1 MTVYRLAD
9 YFIIIYFYKYFKKS
23 SGFINLTNST
33 YLMEIKPKT
42 IKSAQLKNLIVKQ
55 LYFDK
60 ALSCAELSEL
70 FDKSIP
76 SITKAVNELMSEGFV
91 VEQGYAPSSGGRRP
105 LLYSIKPDA
114 MYILAVAMDQL
125 STRIQL
131 LDLLNR
137 PVADSLTIDLKLHNS
152 DEALGTLIKSINN
165 YIIRTGI
172 PKEKIAGIGMG
183 MPGFINVRQG
193 INYTYLS
200 AGGKSLTQYL
210 KDQIGLPVYIDNDSS
225 LIALAEQRFGIAKAQ
240 QNVMVINLGWGIGLG
255 MIVNGEIFRGHNG
268 FAGELSHIP
277 LSDDEKLCACGKRG
291 CLETVASMLVVVE
304 KAIEGIKSGRVTSLK
319 TLDDVPSKSLGDDIL
334 TAAGN
339 GDQFAIELLSDAAYK
354 IGKAL
359 AILIHIMN
367 PQTIVLSGR
376 GARAGKILL
385 APIQQALHK
394 YCIPRLAESTQLL
407 ISNLGFDAELI
418 GSAVLMMENF
428 DKEVKTISSVLN

>member
-1 MTVYRLAD
+1 
-9 YFIIIYFYKYFKKS
+9 
-23 SGFINLTNST
+23 
-33 YLMEIKPKT
+33 MEIKPKT
-42 IKSAQLKNLIVKQ
+42 VKSAQLKNLIVKQ
-55 LYFDK
+55 LYFDT

-76 SITKAVNELMSEGFV
+76 SITKAVNELIAEGFV
-91 VEQGYAPSSGGRRP
+91 VEHGYAPSSGGRRP

-137 PVADSLTIDLKLHNS
+137 PVADSMTFDLRLLNNN
-152 DEALGTLIKSINN
+152 EALGILVKSVNN
-165 YIIRTGI
+165 YILKSRIS
-172 PKEKIAGIGMG
+172 KEKIAGIGMG

-193 INYTYLS
+193 INYTYLN
-200 AGGKSLTQYL
+200 AGNRSLVQYL
-210 KDQIGLPVYIDNDSS
+210 CDEIGLPVYIDNDSS

-255 MIVNGEIFRGHNG
+255 MIINNEIFRGQNG

-277 LSDDEKLCACGKRG
+277 LSDDDALCACGKRG
-291 CLETVASMLVVVE
+291 CLETVASMKVVAE
-304 KAIEGIKSGRVTSLK
+304 RAIEGINTGRATGIK
-319 TLDDVPSKSLGDDIL
+319 ETLVASKALLDDIL
-334 TAAGN
+334 DAAGK

-407 ISNLGFDAELI
+407 ISDLGFDAELI
-418 GSAVLMMENF
+418 GAAVLMMENF
-428 DKEVKTISSVLN
+428 EKEVKSLPVTTV

>member
-1 MTVYRLAD
+1 
-9 YFIIIYFYKYFKKS
+9 
-23 SGFINLTNST
+23 
-33 YLMEIKPKT
+33 MEIKPKT
-42 IKSAQLKNLIVKQ
+42 VKSAQLKNMIVKQ

-70 FDKSIP
+70 FEKSIP

-131 LDLLNR
+131 LDLFNR
-137 PVADSLTIDLKLHNS
+137 PVADSLTINLKLLNNN
-152 DEALGTLIKSINN
+152 EALDILIKNINN
-165 YIIRTGI
+165 YIANTDV

-183 MPGFINVRQG
+183 MPGFVNVVQG
-193 INYTYLS
+193 INYTYLNT
-200 AGGKSLTQYL
+200 GGKSLTQHL
-210 KDQIGLPVYIDNDSS
+210 REQTGLPVYIDNDSS

-277 LSDDEKLCACGKRG
+277 LSDDDALCACGKRG

-304 KAIEGIKSGRVTSLK
+304 QAIEGIKNGRVTSLK
-319 TLDDVPSKSLGDDIL
+319 NTDSSPSKALGDDIL
-334 TAAGN
+334 EAAGK
-339 GDQFAIELLSDAAYK
+339 GDQFAIDLLSDAAYK

-418 GSAVLMMENF
+418 GAAVLMMENF
-428 DKEVKTISSVLN
+428 DKEVKTLVKA